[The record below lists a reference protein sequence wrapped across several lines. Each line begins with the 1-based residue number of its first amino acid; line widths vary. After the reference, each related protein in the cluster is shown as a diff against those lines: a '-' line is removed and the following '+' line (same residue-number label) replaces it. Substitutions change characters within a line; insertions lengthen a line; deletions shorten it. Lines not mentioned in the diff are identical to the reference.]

1 MGRSQFPR
9 TRGPGL
15 GGQKEDPFR
24 FHRVSSYSIS
34 QTELLEL
41 APVDLD
47 NRRSKRYHGDNLAIS
62 MVAFVESDKAVII
75 ELYEFLRELLDVL
88 DKEDREETRIT
99 EMLNPGKIERLI
111 DNVRQLGKRGY
122 EVDRDPLLEKTLHD
136 LRGGGLTPLFGLI
149 QYANLD
155 GHTPAILASLFFL
168 TRDHLKIMRNALLGL
183 DDAARTRD
191 LEIKLHSTDL
201 IVEKWDGTRL
211 KSGKGEIRL
220 AVHCPESVDISEC
233 CVEFGAL
240 DRILYNLLNNAC
252 RHTARSVID
261 LVLFPVP
268 DRGGRNL
275 RCVLLNA
282 LAAADEAH
290 LRNVDLGTLFDAGV
304 STTGSSYGLSV
315 VAEFVA
321 NAFGLGSPDRAVAG
335 KYVGVALRQSQFV
348 IWFHWPIVSND

>member
-1 MGRSQFPR
+1 MY
-9 TRGPGL
+9 
-15 GGQKEDPFR
+15 
-24 FHRVSSYSIS
+24 SYSIS
-34 QTELLEL
+34 QTDLLEL
-41 APVDLD
+41 APLSLH

-62 MVAFVESDKAVII
+62 MIAFVESDRAII
-75 ELYEFLRELLDVL
+75 VELYEFLRDLLNL
-88 DKEDREETRIT
+88 LNKEGRDEARIM
-99 EMLNPGKIERLI
+99 EMLRPGKIEPLI
-111 DNVRQLGKRGY
+111 DNVRELGTRSYKA
-122 EVDRDPLLEKTLHD
+122 DPHPLLAKTTHD

-149 QYANLD
+149 EYANLD
-155 GHTPAILASLFFL
+155 GPTPALLTSLFFL

-201 IVEKWDGTRL
+201 IVEKWDGTL
-211 KSGKGEIRL
+211 LNSGKGEIRL

-252 RHTARSVID
+252 RHTAQGVID

-268 DRGGRNL
+268 DKGGGNL
-275 RCVLLNA
+275 RFVLVNA

-304 STTGSSYGLSV
+304 STTGSGYGLSV

-321 NAFGLGSPDRAVAG
+321 NAFGVGSSDGAVAG
-335 KYVGVALRQSQFV
+335 KYVGVTLREGKFV
-348 IWFHWPIVSND
+348 IWFHWPIVSHD